1 MFGEC
6 QKLKVNFNKKK
17 SLTIIIEMIFQLEAI
32 LSSIIDIK
40 MKKNVCDNGK
50 IFNFYLPSPLLLWN
64 FSPFFRNLLSPRIF
78 HNPKTLSTE
87 ATININES
95 NFR

>member
-32 LSSIIDIK
+32 LSSIIDI
-40 MKKNVCDNGK
+40 NVCDNGK